1 MGTVQ
6 IKCSITP
13 GGGPCARGRACQ
25 SGPKIKNK
33 IKKRQSHDLFDAV
46 TLEAAGASLLLHLAG
61 GAVAHPPAV
70 GVAGGGR
77 ELHVLLVDPCG
88 DTSGALSPGP
98 AAPEPPGQGD
108 PRGEGIPEGRVPR
121 RPRPAELRPQPA
133 RHRRDEPGKNQI
145 GFAAAEPL
153 APALQPL
160 GPAEGKGRG
169 KPRKLGCPAE
179 NENLLK

>member
-1 MGTVQ
+1 MGQELIIWQRGWMGTVQ
-6 IKCSITP
+6 VKCSITP
-13 GGGPCARGRACQ
+13 GGGPFARGRACQ

-88 DTSGALSPGP
+88 DTSAALSPLR
-98 AAPEPPGQGD
+98 Q
-108 PRGEGIPEGRVPR
+108 PRSRC
-121 RPRPAELRPQPA
+121 RPDPAELRPPP
-133 RHRRDEPGKNQI
+133 RPPPPGP
-145 GFAAAEPL
+145 G
-153 APALQPL
+153 
-160 GPAEGKGRG
+160 
-169 KPRKLGCPAE
+169 
-179 NENLLK
+179 

>member
-6 IKCSITP
+6 VKCSITP
-13 GGGPCARGRACQ
+13 GGEPFARGRACQ

-88 DTSGALSPGP
+88 DTSAALSPLP
-98 AAPEPPGQGD
+98 AAPGIAEGPLPLQPD
-108 PRGEGIPEGRVPR
+108 PAE
-121 RPRPAELRPQPA
+121 PRPPPRP
-133 RHRRDEPGKNQI
+133 HRRDQVKKIQTRFVTGN
-145 GFAAAEPL
+145 GAEPL
-153 APALQPL
+153 PPALQPV
-160 GPAEGKGRG
+160 GPAGGKGTV
-169 KPRKLGCPAE
+169 KPRKLGCPAG
-179 NENLLK
+179 NKPA

>member
-13 GGGPCARGRACQ
+13 AGGPFARGRACQ

-88 DTSGALSPGP
+88 ETSAALSP
-98 AAPEPPGQGD
+98 AAGS
-108 PRGEGIPEGRVPR
+108 RRAVGIPQGQVPLKAP
-121 RPRPAELRPQPA
+121 PRPAPPA
-133 RHRRDEPGKNQI
+133 TTGTSLKRTKLDSWQGR
-145 GFAAAEPL
+145 AAEPL
-153 APALQPL
+153 APCP
-160 GPAEGKGRG
+160 PAGAAGGGERG
-169 KPRKLGCPAE
+169 SKTKKTWLSC
-179 NENLLK
+179 

>member
-13 GGGPCARGRACQ
+13 GGGPFARGRACQ

-88 DTSGALSPGP
+88 DTRAALSPAAGSPRAAP
-98 AAPEPPGQGD
+98 AAGM
-108 PRGEGIPEGRVPR
+108 PEGRVPER
-121 RPRPAELRPQPA
+121 TRPRRAPPAQPA
-133 RHRRDEPGKNQI
+133 RHRRDVFQFKESNTI
-145 GFAAAEPL
+145 C
-153 APALQPL
+153 
-160 GPAEGKGRG
+160 GR
-169 KPRKLGCPAE
+169 
-179 NENLLK
+179 